1 VRRVVATDARG
12 FRARSTCCNAR
23 RGESSIDRTRSRST
37 LTTSP
42 LRLTSTGIQG
52 KAVRMPRAV
61 RGSVSVRA
69 MKTVA

>member
-1 VRRVVATDARG
+1 MPRVVATDARG
-12 FRARSTCCNAR
+12 FRARSTCSNAGSR
-23 RGESSIDRTRSRST
+23 VIHRSHPLT
-37 LTTSP
+37 KHALTTSP